1 MMAVWHFR
9 FMFSISVAQQVA
21 SIAQIFAFN
30 YSAHTHTHIITDEAK
45 VSQELAKAVGG
56 RSETTAKVEHQKASL
71 ACILQFPERHFI
83 QNALTIS
90 VGQVKGKLKNIY

>member
-30 YSAHTHTHIITDEAK
+30 YSAHTHTITDEAK

-71 ACILQFPERHFI
+71 ARILQFPERHFI

-90 VGQVKGKLKNIY
+90 VGRVKGKLKNIY